1 MVSNGAV
8 NAREIAPA
16 IEPATKASVGHLLF
30 LKWSSL
36 VDIHILMKIK

>member
-16 IEPATKASVGHLLF
+16 IEPATKASVGVTSAPF
-30 LKWSSL
+30 LKWSSFS
-36 VDIHILMKIK
+36 